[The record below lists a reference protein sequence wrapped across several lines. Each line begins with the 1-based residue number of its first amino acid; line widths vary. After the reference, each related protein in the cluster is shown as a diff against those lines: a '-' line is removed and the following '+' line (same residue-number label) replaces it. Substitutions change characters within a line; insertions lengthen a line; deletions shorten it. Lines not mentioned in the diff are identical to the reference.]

1 MTFNLI
7 VLFKY
12 TIILIICLIILPYYG
27 YCKPMEKMD
36 ILIKNSSIVLTMN
49 NNQEVLR
56 ESNIGIKDKKIA
68 YIGKD
73 DNLLAEQYIDAS
85 GKIVLPGFVNTHTH
99 VPMSIF
105 KGVADD
111 LPLDVWLND
120 YIWPLEAKYMDKE
133 TVYKASLAGIAE
145 MIHSGITTFND
156 MYFFENEVARAAYE
170 ASVRAVVSETL
181 MDGQTVNSKNSVDG
195 LAYSEWL
202 INKWENNDLINVGV
216 APHAP
221 YTASRD
227 LLIKAKELAN
237 RYGVLYHI
245 HLSETKNEYNS
256 IKKEYN
262 TTPVEYL
269 DNLGVLDKLTM
280 AAHVVY
286 VEKNDFDIL
295 KNRKVSISHN
305 PESNMKLASGISPV
319 YGMLRHG
326 INVSFGT
333 DGVASNNDLDFFDTM
348 DIAAKLQKVYYMD
361 PVALNA
367 QDVVMAATLGGA
379 KALNLEKYIGSIEV
393 GKLADVIILNI
404 DDIHAIPVYNPF
416 SQIVYTL
423 NPADVSYSIINGK
436 IVMAKGKILTI
447 DEEAIKESIIEIQKF
462 ILNDLQ

>member
-1 MTFNLI
+1 MF
-7 VLFKY
+7 
-12 TIILIICLIILPYYG
+12 
-27 YCKPMEKMD
+27 D
-36 ILIKNSSIVLTMN
+36 ILIKDGIVLTINGN
-49 NNQEVLR
+49 NEVLKGAH
-56 ESNIGIKDKKIA
+56 IGIKDKKIA

-85 GKIVLPGFVNTHTH
+85 DKIVLPGFVNTHTH

-105 KGVADD
+105 KGIADD
-111 LPLDVWLND
+111 FPLDVWLND
-120 YIWPLEAKYMDKE
+120 YIWPLESKYMDKE
-133 TVYKASLAGIAE
+133 TVYKASLASIAE

-156 MYFFENEVARAAYE
+156 MYFFENEVARAANE
-170 ASVRAVVSETL
+170 TSIRAVVSETL
-181 MDGQTVNSKNSVDG
+181 MDGKTVNSKNFVEG

-202 INKWENNDLINVGV
+202 IKKWQGNDLINVGV

-221 YTASRD
+221 YTASSD

-237 RYGVLYHI
+237 RYGVIYHI
-245 HLSETKNEYNS
+245 HLSETKNEYNT

-262 TTPVEYL
+262 STPVEYL

-286 VEKNDFDIL
+286 LEKNDFDIL
-295 KNRKVSISHN
+295 KNRKVSVSHN

-326 INVSFGT
+326 INVSLGT

-367 QDVVMAATLGGA
+367 QEVVMAATLGGA
-379 KALNLEKYIGSIEV
+379 KALNLDQYVGSIEI
-393 GKLADVIILNI
+393 GKLADIIILNI
-404 DDIHAIPVYNPF
+404 DDMHAIPLYNPF

-436 IVMAKGKILTI
+436 IVMAKGNILTI
-447 DEEAIKESIIEIQKF
+447 DEEAIKESIIELQKF
-462 ILNDLQ
+462 ISNDLQ